1 MTIILTTITM
11 KMKRIFFE
19 NAGGAQVPQ
28 VVIDHVTASLMRR
41 HREKIGS
48 ETKAAARETLRRL
61 LVGGEEIKT
70 DSSSVVILGL
80 NATSLLISLAQQY
93 AKMLTPND
101 EVLISTENHLANF
114 DPWIAAAKAA
124 GATIKLWAP
133 FHKKDHNL
141 VEFPTNSSNYM
152 ISSNLEDL
160 VCPQTRV
167 VALPHASNV
176 LGSIRPL
183 NDICKMIKNRSIGRA
198 HIVVDGV
205 AVAPHEYVGFD
216 ENFRGNVDWYVVSM
230 HKLFGPHIGVLLG
243 RRSQSME
250 EFLEGADASSSQSII
265 KEERIQGLIESGTAN
280 IEGCAG
286 VVGLGMYFKALSK
299 WYQMRALVP
308 EDIAVGRVSTGISD
322 VDRADDMVSLREV
335 KLAYRMIRKVEEPL
349 LKLLLRRLYRCPL
362 LRIIDGS
369 KINDAPN
376 ESYCDDIFRLPTVSF
391 VHKIVPSRDIYTF
404 CYQRGITC
412 RHGFFLCT
420 KYLATNLNFGENQD
434 GALRVSLAHYNTPHE
449 VETLCDVLEN
459 MPKWFRDQ

>member
-1 MTIILTTITM
+1 M
-11 KMKRIFFE
+11 KRKRIFFE

-28 VVIDHVTASLMRR
+28 VVIDHVTVSLMRR

-48 ETKAAARETLRRL
+48 ETKKVARETLRRL
-61 LVGGEEIKT
+61 LVGGEDIKT
-70 DSSSVVILGL
+70 NSSSVVILGL
-80 NATSLLISLAQQY
+80 NATSLLISLAQRY
-93 AKMLTPND
+93 AKMLTPTD

-141 VEFPTNSSNYM
+141 VEFSTNSSNCM

-160 VCPQTRV
+160 VSPQTRV
-167 VALPHASNV
+167 AALPHASNV
-176 LGSIRPL
+176 LGSIRPI
-183 NDICKMIKNRSIGRA
+183 NDLCKMIKNRSRGRA

-216 ENFRGNVDWYVVSM
+216 EKFGGNVDWYVVSM

-265 KEERIQGLIESGTAN
+265 IEERIQGLIESGTAN

-286 VVGLGMYFKALSK
+286 VVGLGMYFKSLSK
-299 WYQMRALVP
+299 WYQGEALIP
-308 EDIAVGRVSTGISD
+308 EKIAVGRVPTRISD
-322 VDRADDMVSLREV
+322 VDGADDMVSLREV
-335 KLAYRMIRKVEEPL
+335 KLAYRMIRRVEESL
-349 LKLLLRRLYRCPL
+349 LKLLLRRLSRCPL

-369 KINDAPN
+369 TMSGVPN
-376 ESYCDDIFRLPTVSF
+376 NSYCDDIFRLPIVSF

-420 KYLATNLNFGENQD
+420 KYLAADLNFDENED
-434 GALRVSLAHYNTPHE
+434 GALRVSLAHYNTSDE
-449 VETLCDVLEN
+449 IEILCDVLEN
-459 MPKWFRDQ
+459 MPKWLGDP